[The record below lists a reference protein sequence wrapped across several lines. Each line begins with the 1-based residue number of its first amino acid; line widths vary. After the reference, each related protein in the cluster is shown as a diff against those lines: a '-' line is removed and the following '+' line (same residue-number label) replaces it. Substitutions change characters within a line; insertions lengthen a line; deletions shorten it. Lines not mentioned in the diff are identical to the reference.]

1 MIKLMKIEKNND
13 VVNLSGLK
21 QRSEYLNTIEGGSKS
36 TAIDFKFSD
45 YILIISGW
53 DLMYIVYF
61 VMFAAYIVLGLVR
74 TEGEEFGE
82 YLAMFL
88 AAVIFIMTAVF
99 LFKIVLRVVSSLLSQ
114 ILNFIYNF

>member
-45 YILIISGW
+45 YILITSGW
-53 DLMYIVYF
+53 DLMYLVYF

-82 YLAMFL
+82 YLAVFL
-88 AAVIFIMTAVF
+88 AAAIFVMTAVF
-99 LFKIVLRVVSSLLSQ
+99 VFKIVLKAIAELLST

>member
-53 DLMYIVYF
+53 DLMYLVYF
-61 VMFAAYIVLGLVR
+61 VMFVAYIILGLIR

-88 AAVIFIMTAVF
+88 AAAIFIMSVAF
-99 LFKIVLRVVSSLLSQ
+99 LFKVVLKIASELLSSL
-114 ILNFIYNF
+114 LNFIYNL